1 MGKKSRK
8 QSASSRSRPDTTSNN
23 TTPPRTYERLPAGP
37 PAPSLFPSKA
47 CGHQPLLSP
56 QAQISEQVSS
66 HTADE
71 INAET
76 ISEGGSHLPE
86 YQPRNEDI
94 AYRGCCSP
102 ANSPPP
108 SPTTFRFRTPSSIF
122 SIPSSSSPRSRKNS
136 EVTSISIPASAGK
149 TEADGAE
156 AWRPHLPTLG
166 KCPRHSQ
173 FYFTDD
179 LVTLNV
185 QIMTSSTVQLTHRT
199 PR

>member
-23 TTPPRTYERLPAGP
+23 RTPPRTYERLSAGP
-37 PAPSLFPSKA
+37 PAPSLFPSKT
-47 CGHQPLLSP
+47 CGHQP
-56 QAQISEQVSS
+56 QISEQISS
-66 HTADE
+66 YATDD
-71 INAET
+71 INVET
-76 ISEGGSHLPE
+76 ISEGGPHLPE
-86 YQPRNEDI
+86 YQPCNEDT

-166 KCPRHSQ
+166 KCLRHSQ